1 MKNYF
6 LRRTSVNEVTRVDH
20 QLEASTSR
28 ANATTTISQSR
39 AMACCVCR
47 LKAVHKKRPAEERK
61 ARTVCRVAI
70 DTRPTRLIT
79 CTSLIPVGK
88 LQTGAVCRVQYRAG
102 NEFPSHLQIVNVH
115 YKSNNLIDPRANATV
130 PF

>member
-1 MKNYF
+1 MLCVQAEGGAQK
-6 LRRTSVNEVTRVDH
+6 
-20 QLEASTSR
+20 EAGGGL
-28 ANATTTISQSR
+28 AE
-39 AMACCVCR
+39 
-47 LKAVHKKRPAEERK
+47 EERK

-115 YKSNNLIDPRANATV
+115 CKSNNLIDPRANATV